1 MSEIES
7 LVDQYGPKAQWKELG
22 AVLDGMDRRHLAAG
36 EQEMWYRA
44 RGIVE
49 FGTNQR
55 DRAREIF
62 EEGVRQFPA
71 SGWLNYGLASS
82 RSEVRRCWR

>member
-7 LVDQYGPKAQWKELG
+7 LVDQYGPKGQWKELG

-36 EQEMWYRA
+36 EQ
-44 RGIVE
+44 
-49 FGTNQR
+49 
-55 DRAREIF
+55 EIF